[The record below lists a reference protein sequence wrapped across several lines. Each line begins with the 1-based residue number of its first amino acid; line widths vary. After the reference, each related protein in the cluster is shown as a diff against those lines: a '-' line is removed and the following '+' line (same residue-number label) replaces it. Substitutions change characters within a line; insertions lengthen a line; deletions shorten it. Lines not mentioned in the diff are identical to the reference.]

1 MIFEKIYDMDNLHAA
16 WERVRANKA
25 APGIDRVR
33 CEDFEKNLAYNLQ
46 KIQKQL
52 QGEQYDPLP
61 VVIFKDRKT
70 RKEGRVIGMSTV
82 RDKVVQQAILRVITP
97 HFEKLFLPCSY
108 AYRPKKSALTAVTKA
123 SQLIK
128 AGHLWFL
135 QMDVRKFFDTMDHG
149 ILLDLVGRVIDEK
162 PVIRLLAKLLKTKIF
177 REMGLFDNALG
188 SQQGSGLSPLLSNI
202 YLHPLDKILWDKYK
216 DRYLRYSDD
225 IALCGEKKDQLE
237 EARELVERCL
247 GELKLAAHPQKTAI
261 AHVASGIIY
270 LGFYMDVKGK
280 GPDKKSVVQLQNK
293 LSAYD
298 KVRETDNIAD
308 KLKEVTAVI
317 RGWYNYYKTLK
328 PVIPG
333 NILSLL
339 ALAKLSQ
346 EFGQVQFARQ
356 LLKQSTD
363 FKHNHPQLA
372 FHLAE
377 LFSSL
382 GMENQAM
389 REYAMALQLDPNLEK
404 AREKIRSLQEGEKDI
419 HQSIEQ
425 IQLVLHHNPDYREGY
440 EKLVEHYTELGLY
453 GFAEKAHQKVLELDD
468 DTESVKPPLVQHDQ
482 KDSPSLDDFDYKNV
496 NIERF
501 LNIFK
506 GRSDAHAKQWV
517 DEKGKWG
524 FMRVERGL
532 KTKDVYKHLKGDE
545 TLAIYPVTAKDTVY
559 FIVFDVDTAK
569 RSILEAKESDLQDFR
584 KKAHQDILRI
594 KTVCE
599 QMSLTLYIEDSGYK
613 GRHGWLFFN
622 KEIPAAMAIQL
633 GHDIMKKAGGPSQ
646 GMIWELFPMGKS
658 ERHKSQIKL
667 PLGINRKNYRR
678 GLFLNEDGHPAPDQA
693 LLLKTIRKN
702 NTDDIQKF
710 LKENNAGCNGSPAT
724 GDRDQEQVVIPS
736 GLAKMIDQCKVIK
749 HLIAKAKDTNYLN
762 HYERI
767 CLLYTLSFAGKEG
780 CKLLHRVISYCINY
794 NYHYTQRQIERRKES
809 PISCAKIMENF
820 PELAETLPCDCKFN
834 LPPKSYPSPVLYL
847 LKAEMES
854 ADMNSTL
861 TNVLDDREK
870 DQIEPQGVEEPA
882 EEDRILDFERIFS
895 SECVNAEAANTSEH
909 VSEECPKESLA
920 ITDSA
925 GQGEESNDISRIEK
939 VKEPAK
945 SIEKNSHMMG
955 KNKEKMTDLENWE
968 LALQYLKLRY
978 KQKKVNQNLKEVVT
992 KLENLFDEGNM
1003 EVLETELGSLRRI
1016 RKDDGKSG
1024 WVFTTG

>member
-1 MIFEKIYDMDNLHAA
+1 MIFEKIYDMDNLQAA
-16 WERVRANKA
+16 WERVRVNKA

-33 CEDFEKNLAYNLQ
+33 CEDFEKNLALNLQ
-46 KIQKQL
+46 KIQNQIE
-52 QGEQYDPLP
+52 GEQYDPLP
-61 VVIFKDRKT
+61 VVVFKDRKT
-70 RKEGRVIGMSTV
+70 KKEGRVIGMSTV
-82 RDKVVQQAILRVITP
+82 RDKVVQQAILKAINP

-123 SQLIK
+123 SQLIR
-128 AGHLWFL
+128 AGNLWIL

-149 ILLDLVGRVIDEK
+149 ILLDLVGCVIDEK

-177 REMGLFDNALG
+177 REMGLFDNVLG

-225 IALCGEKKDQLE
+225 IAVCEEEKDRLE
-237 EARELVERCL
+237 EACELIERCL
-247 GELKLAAHPQKTAI
+247 QELKLVAHPEKTSI
-261 AHVASGIIY
+261 AHVSSGIVY
-270 LGFYMDVKGK
+270 LGFYMDIKGK
-280 GPDKKSVVQLQNK
+280 GPDNKSVEQLQNK
-293 LSAYD
+293 LTAYD
-298 KVRETDNIAD
+298 KVRKTDNIAD
-308 KLKEVTAVI
+308 KLNDVTAVI
-317 RGWYNYYKTLK
+317 RGWYGYYKTLK
-328 PVIPG
+328 PVIPC

-339 ALAKLSQ
+339 SVAKLSQ
-346 EFGQVQFARQ
+346 EYGQVQFARQ
-356 LLKQSTD
+356 LLKQSMD
-363 FKHNHPQLA
+363 FKHNHPQIA

-404 AREKIRSLQEGEKDI
+404 AKEKIRSLQEGEKNI
-419 HQSIEQ
+419 HQSIEK
-425 IQLVLHHNPDYREGY
+425 IQLVLHHNPDYRQGY

-468 DTESVKPPLVQHDQ
+468 DTESVKPPPVQRDQ
-482 KDSPSLDDFDYKNV
+482 KDSTSLDDFDYRG
-496 NIERF
+496 IDIDRF
-501 LNIFK
+501 LDIFK
-506 GRSDAHAKQWV
+506 GRTDAHAKQWV

-532 KTKDVYKHLKGDE
+532 KTKDLYKHLKSDE

-622 KEIPAAMAIQL
+622 EEIPAAMAIQL
-633 GHDIMKKAGGPSQ
+633 GCDIMKKAGGPSQ

-658 ERHKSQIKL
+658 ERHKSLIKL

-678 GLFLNEDGHPAPDQA
+678 GLFLNEEGHPVPDQA

-702 NTDDIQKF
+702 NTDDVQRF
-710 LKENNAGCNGSPAT
+710 LKENNAGCNGGPAT
-724 GDRDQEQVVIPS
+724 GDRDQELDVMPA
-736 GLAKMIDQCKVIK
+736 GLAKMVDQCKVIK
-749 HLIAKAKDTNYLN
+749 HLMTKAKDTNYLN

-794 NYHYTQRQIERRKES
+794 DYHYTQRQIERRKES

-820 PELAETLPCDCKFN
+820 PELAETLPCDCEFN
-834 LPPKSYPSPVLYL
+834 LPPRSYPSPVLYL
-847 LKAEMES
+847 LEAEMES
-854 ADMNSTL
+854 ADMDSTL
-861 TNVLDDREK
+861 TNMLDAGEK
-870 DQIEPQGVEEPA
+870 SQVEPQDEEEA
-882 EEDRILDFERIFS
+882 VEEDRILDFERIFS
-895 SECVNAEAANTSEH
+895 SECANAAAVNTSKDA
-909 VSEECPKESLA
+909 SEEFTEEGLA
-920 ITDSA
+920 IYEST
-925 GQGEESNDISRIEK
+925 GQGEESNDIARIEK
-939 VKEPAK
+939 VKEPTE
-945 SIEKNSHMMG
+945 SIEENSHMKG
-955 KNKEKMTDLENWE
+955 KNKEKMTDLEKWE
-968 LALQYLKLRY
+968 LALQYLKIRY
-978 KQKKVNQNLKEVVT
+978 KQKKVNQNFKEVVT

-1003 EVLETELGSLRRI
+1003 EVIETEMGSLRRI
-1016 RKDDGKSG
+1016 RKEDEKFG
-1024 WVFTTG
+1024 WIFTTG

>member
-1 MIFEKIYDMDNLHAA
+1 MIFEKIYDMDNLQAA
-16 WERVRANKA
+16 WERVRVNKA
-25 APGIDRVR
+25 APGIDRVK
-33 CEDFEKNLAYNLQ
+33 CEDFEKNLAFNLQ
-46 KIQKQL
+46 KVQKQI

-70 RKEGRVIGMSTV
+70 RKEGRIIGMSTV
-82 RDKVVQQAILRVITP
+82 RDKLVQQAMLRAINP
-97 HFEKLFLPCSY
+97 YFEKLFLPCSY

-128 AGHLWFL
+128 AGQLWFL
-135 QMDVRKFFDTMDHG
+135 QMDVSKFFDTMNHG

-177 REMGLFDNALG
+177 REMGLFDNVLG

-225 IALCGEKKDQLE
+225 IAVCGEEKDQVE
-237 EARELVERCL
+237 EARELIERCL
-247 GELKLAAHPQKTAI
+247 GELKLAAHPQKTSI

-280 GPDKKSVVQLQNK
+280 GPDKKSVEQLQNK
-293 LSAYD
+293 LAAYD
-298 KVRETDNIAD
+298 KVRKTDNIAD
-308 KLKEVTAVI
+308 KLKEVTTVI

-328 PVIPG
+328 PVTPR

-339 ALAKLSQ
+339 SLTKLSQ
-346 EFGQVQFARQ
+346 EYGQVQFARQ

-363 FKHNHPQLA
+363 FKHNHPQIA

-389 REYAMALQLDPNLEK
+389 REYAMALQFDPNLEK
-404 AREKIRSLQEGEKDI
+404 VKEKIRSLQEGKKDI

-425 IQLVLHHNPDYREGY
+425 IQLVLHHNPDYRQGY
-440 EKLVEHYTELGLY
+440 EKLVEYYTELGLY

-468 DTESVKPPLVQHDQ
+468 DTEAVKPPPVQHDQ
-482 KDSPSLDDFDYKNV
+482 KDSPSHDDFDYKNV
-496 NIERF
+496 KIERF
-501 LNIFK
+501 LDIFK

-517 DEKGKWG
+517 DERGKWG

-532 KTKDVYKHLKGDE
+532 KTKDIYKHLKGDE

-622 KEIPAAMAIQL
+622 EEISAAMAIQL
-633 GHDIMKKAGGPSQ
+633 GRDIMKKAGGPSQ

-658 ERHKSQIKL
+658 ERYKSQIKL

-678 GLFLNEDGHPAPDQA
+678 GQFLNENGHPAPDQS

-702 NTDDIQKF
+702 NTDDVQKF
-710 LKENNAGCNGSPAT
+710 LKEKNAGCNGSSVT
-724 GDRDQEQVVIPS
+724 GNRDQEQDVMPA
-736 GLAKMIDQCKVIK
+736 GLAKMVDQCKVIK

-762 HYERI
+762 NYERI

-780 CKLLHRVISYCINY
+780 CKLLHKVISYCINY
-794 NYHYTQRQIERRKES
+794 DYHYTQRQIERRKES

-820 PELAETLPCDCKFN
+820 SELAETLPCDCKFN
-834 LPPKSYPSPVLYL
+834 LPPRSYPSPFLYL
-847 LKAEMES
+847 LEAEMES
-854 ADMNSTL
+854 ADMDSTL
-861 TNVLDDREK
+861 TNMLYDREK
-870 DQIEPQGVEEPA
+870 NQVVPQGLEEPA
-882 EEDRILDFERIFS
+882 EDDRILDFERIFS
-895 SECVNAEAANTSEH
+895 SECANAVAVNTSKDA
-909 VSEECPKESLA
+909 SEECPEESLS
-920 ITDSA
+920 ISERA
-925 GQGEESNDISRIEK
+925 GHGEESNDISRIEK
-939 VKEPAK
+939 VKEPTE
-945 SIEKNSHMMG
+945 SIEGNSQMREKN
-955 KNKEKMTDLENWE
+955 NEKMTDLEKWK

-978 KQKKVNQNLKEVVT
+978 KQKKINQNLKEVVT
-992 KLENLFDEGNM
+992 KLENIFDEGNM
-1003 EVLETELGSLRRI
+1003 EELETELGSLKRI

-1024 WVFTTG
+1024 WIFTAG

>member
-1 MIFEKIYDMDNLHAA
+1 MIFEKIYDMDNLQAA
-16 WERVRANKA
+16 WERVRVNKA

-33 CEDFEKNLAYNLQ
+33 CEDFEKNLAFNLQ
-46 KIQKQL
+46 KIQKQI

-70 RKEGRVIGMSTV
+70 KKEGRIIGMSTV
-82 RDKVVQQAILRVITP
+82 RDKVVQQAILKAINP

-135 QMDVRKFFDTMDHG
+135 QMDVRKFFDTMDHS
-149 ILLDLVGRVIDEK
+149 ILLNLVGCVIDEK

-177 REMGLFDNALG
+177 REMGLFDNVMG

-225 IALCGEKKDQLE
+225 IALCGEEKDQLE
-237 EARELVERCL
+237 EARELIERCL
-247 GELKLAAHPQKTAI
+247 GELKLAAHPQKTFL

-280 GPDKKSVVQLQNK
+280 GPDKKSVEQLQNK
-293 LSAYD
+293 LTAYD
-298 KVRETDNIAD
+298 KVRKTDNIAD
-308 KLKEVTAVI
+308 KLNDVTAVI
-317 RGWYNYYKTLK
+317 RGWYNYYQTLK
-328 PVIPG
+328 PIMPENV
-333 NILSLL
+333 LSLL

-363 FKHNHPQLA
+363 FKHNHPQIA

-382 GMENQAM
+382 GMKNQAM
-389 REYAMALQLDPNLEK
+389 REYAMALQIDPNLEK
-404 AREKIRSLQEGEKDI
+404 AKEKIRSLQEGEKDI

-453 GFAEKAHQKVLELDD
+453 GFAEKAHQKVMELDD
-468 DTESVKPPLVQHDQ
+468 DTETVKPPLVQHDH
-482 KDSPSLDDFDYKNV
+482 KDSPSRDDFDYKNV

-501 LNIFK
+501 VDIFK

-517 DEKGKWG
+517 DERGKWG

-559 FIVFDVDTAK
+559 FVVFDVDTAK
-569 RSILEAKESDLQDFR
+569 RSILEAKESDLQNFR

-599 QMSLTLYIEDSGYK
+599 QMRLALYIEDSGYK

-622 KEIPAAMAIQL
+622 EEIPATMAIQL
-633 GHDIMKKAGGPSQ
+633 GRDIMKKAGGPSQ

-658 ERHKSQIKL
+658 ERHKSLIKL

-702 NTDDIQKF
+702 NMDDVQKF

-724 GDRDQEQVVIPS
+724 GDRDQERVVIPP

-794 NYHYTQRQIERRKES
+794 DYHYTQRQIERRKES

-834 LPPKSYPSPVLYL
+834 LPLRSYPSPVLYL
-847 LKAEMES
+847 LEAEMES
-854 ADMNSTL
+854 VDMDSTL
-861 TNVLDDREK
+861 TNVLDDGEK
-870 DQIEPQGVEEPA
+870 DQIEPQGVEEPT

-895 SECVNAEAANTSEH
+895 SECVNAVAVNTSKET
-909 VSEECPKESLA
+909 SEEFTEELLTTSES
-920 ITDSA
+920 TMHD
-925 GQGEESNDISRIEK
+925 EKPDDISGIEK
-939 VKEPAK
+939 VKQKPE
-945 SIEKNSHMMG
+945 SIEENFHVRE
-955 KNKEKMTDLENWE
+955 KNKVTDLENWE

-978 KQKKVNQNLKEVVT
+978 KQKKVNRNLKEVVT

-1016 RKDDGKSG
+1016 RKDDGKSD
-1024 WVFTTG
+1024 WIFTTG